1 MHVSRLCERTYRIF
15 RGEVAELH
23 VHGFRLRLRPARHHL
38 PPVSTSSG
46 MTPLAFAYAMPF
58 KADLLAICLLCP
70 AHTRPRG
77 YTRIRRVAA
86 RARGRDSARDPSV
99 PAHRA
104 PSTEP
109 LEALRLDFLVVA
121 EVSAPKAAPGASRR
135 GSVRVGS
142 QGCC

>member
-1 MHVSRLCERTYRIF
+1 
-15 RGEVAELH
+15 
-23 VHGFRLRLRPARHHL
+23 
-38 PPVSTSSG
+38 
-46 MTPLAFAYAMPF
+46 MTPLAFAYAMPL

-86 RARGRDSARDPSV
+86 RARGRDSARDPRV
-99 PAHRA
+99 PARRV

-109 LEALRLDFLVVA
+109 LEARHLDFLVVA